1 MLSMK
6 HFPTNYNTQLKPP
19 TLFNMYLKHYIV
31 CMKNCIKKLTIES
44 VLGQTVSH
52 NLIYKKMQKE

>member
-31 CMKNCIKKLTIES
+31 CMNNCQLSTGE
-44 VLGQTVSH
+44 T
-52 NLIYKKMQKE
+52 YD